1 MQRKQSSS
9 RFPFSILLT
18 TVHQLPTRISR
29 SLRKVS
35 RYVGARLACV
45 PGCGEF
51 AGVLSSA
58 HGALQRVAIERGL
71 EFDLHGVAVASLALL
86 GPRNGVARNGGVS
99 SVIAALRLVS
109 DFEFIAV
116 FRDHERLRA
125 AATAA
130 VSAAL
135 TTTLTIGLAP
145 ALAAAATATGN
156 GHVPGTH
163 KIGTLRGGLECRHG
177 KQQGDEIENCE
188 SQPKFFHGAISL
200 MFEPVP

>member
-18 TVHQLPTRISR
+18 TVHQLPIRISR

-86 GPRNGVARNGGVS
+86 GPRNGVARNGGIS

-116 FRDHERLRA
+116 FRDQERLRA

-130 VSAAL
+130 VSASAL
-135 TTTLTIGLAP
+135 TTALTIGLTT
-145 ALAAAATATGN
+145 ALAAATTAAGD
-156 GHVPGTH
+156 GH
-163 KIGTLRGGLECRHG
+163 
-177 KQQGDEIENCE
+177 
-188 SQPKFFHGAISL
+188 
-200 MFEPVP
+200 